1 MPYNNSGVI
10 YVDTTVTPNR
20 GVSIDDV
27 RAVLEL
33 DSRDVGTLCS
43 SSDNNVNK
51 WAKHKPI
58 VYANAIA
65 PLTDAQFKEKNY
77 GLTIPNPLMGN
88 YTKIDDV
95 ILNAENAY
103 TYTKPSGQMASP
115 FRLTDFNNYS
125 HSVKAPINGFP
136 ETIYIPTSV
145 TTRVLNFT
153 INQSTD
159 YAIGLTDLPSN
170 FNSWYLAF
178 AVKKNNLWN
187 VKTSR
192 YTINN
197 GKGDYIFLNFDTT
210 TTYDGQTY
218 NGGVD
223 GNIIEGGETYEC
235 IICLSN
241 TKINDFTQL
250 ASTQNTYKFYPAPV
264 QDIDAM
270 RGLISRVSVGWAARI
285 VLNEV
290 LRHGEPTG
298 LIQMNL
304 NIGYS
309 GLAEGESESITYV
322 SWEVHYKYTSAVTG
336 QEVTG
341 QTITGTTVSTSNPDG
356 RITVTGEENEK
367 SFHLHGPSESVTVIE
382 AWGTLRYNTSQTYT
396 IPKTKLE
403 TIQEE

>member
-1 MPYNNSGVI
+1 MPYNSSGVI

-27 RAVLEL
+27 RSVLEL

-77 GLTIPNPLMGN
+77 GLTIPNTLTGN

-95 ILNAENAY
+95 ILNAEDAY
-103 TYTKPSGQMASP
+103 SYTKPSGQMASP

-145 TTRVLNFT
+145 TTRILNFT
-153 INQSTD
+153 INQSTN
-159 YAIGLTDLPSN
+159 YAIGLTDLPSD

-192 YTINN
+192 FTINN

-223 GNIIEGGETYEC
+223 GNIIEEGGTYEC
-235 IICLSN
+235 VICLSN

-264 QDIDAM
+264 QDLDSM

-285 VLNEV
+285 TLKEV
-290 LRHGEPTG
+290 LRQGEPTG
-298 LIQMNL
+298 LIQMGL

-309 GLAEGESESITYV
+309 GAVEGESYSITNV
-322 SWEVHYKYTSAVTG
+322 SWEVNYKYTSAATG

-341 QTITGTTVSTSNPDG
+341 QTITGSTD
-356 RITVTGEENEK
+356 RVTVTGEENEK

-396 IPKTKLE
+396 LPNTILE
-403 TIQEE
+403 TVQEE

>member
-1 MPYNNSGVI
+1 MPYNSSGVI

-27 RAVLEL
+27 RSVLEL
-33 DSRDVGTLCS
+33 DSMDVGTLCS

-65 PLTDAQFKEKNY
+65 PLTDAQFKEKNF
-77 GLTIPNPLMGN
+77 GLTIPNPLTGN

-95 ILNAENAY
+95 ILNAEDAY
-103 TYTKPSGQMASP
+103 VYTKPSGQMASP

-145 TTRVLNFT
+145 TTRILNFT

-223 GNIIEGGETYEC
+223 GNIIEEGGTYEC
-235 IICLSN
+235 VICLSN

-264 QDIDAM
+264 QDLDSM
-270 RGLISRVSVGWAARI
+270 RGLISRVSAGWAARI
-285 VLNEV
+285 TLKEV
-290 LRHGEPTG
+290 LRQGEPTG
-298 LIQMNL
+298 LIQMGL

-309 GLAEGESESITYV
+309 GAVEGESYSITDV
-322 SWEVHYKYTSAVTG
+322 SWVVNYKYTSAATG

-341 QTITGTTVSTSNPDG
+341 QTITGSTD
-356 RITVTGEENEK
+356 RVTVTSEENEK

-382 AWGTLRYNTSQTYT
+382 AWGTLTYNTSQTYT
-396 IPKTKLE
+396 LPNTILE
-403 TIQEE
+403 TVQEE

>member
-1 MPYNNSGVI
+1 MANNNGKI
-10 YVDTTVTPNR
+10 YVDTTQTPNV
-20 GVSIDDV
+20 GVSIEDV
-27 RAVLEL
+27 RTVLNYNSNDL
-33 DSRDVGTLCS
+33 GTLCGNS
-43 SSDNNVNK
+43 NNNVNK

-77 GLTIPNPLMGN
+77 GLTIPNPLTGN

-95 ILNAENAY
+95 ILNAEDAY
-103 TYTKPSGQMASP
+103 VYTKPSGLMASP
-115 FRLTDFNNYS
+115 FRLTDFNNYD

-136 ETIYIPTSV
+136 GTIYIPSTV
-145 TTRVLNFT
+145 TTRILNFD
-153 INQSTD
+153 INQSTL
-159 YAIGLTDLPSN
+159 YAIGLTDLPSD

-178 AVKKNNLWN
+178 AVKKNNVWN

-192 YTINN
+192 FTINS
-197 GKGDYIFLNFDTT
+197 GKGDYIFLNFGTT

-218 NGGVD
+218 SGGYD
-223 GNIIEGGETYEC
+223 GNVIEKGKTYEC
-235 IICLSN
+235 VICLSL
-241 TKINDFTQL
+241 TKIENFTQI

-264 QDIDAM
+264 QDMDSM
-270 RGLISRVSVGWAARI
+270 KGLISRVPVGWAARI
-285 VLNEV
+285 MLNEV

-309 GLAEGESESITYV
+309 GLAEGESESMTDV
-322 SWEVHYKYTSAVTG
+322 SWEVHYKYTSKSTG

-341 QTITGTTVSTSNPDG
+341 QTITGSTD
-356 RITVTGEENEK
+356 RVTVTGEENEK
-367 SFHLHGPSESVTVIE
+367 SFRLRGGPTESVTIIE

-396 IPKTKLE
+396 LPN
-403 TIQEE
+403 TILVTVQEE

>member
-1 MPYNNSGVI
+1 MANNNGKI
-10 YVDTTVTPNR
+10 YVDTTQTPNV
-20 GVSIDDV
+20 GVSIEDV
-27 RAVLEL
+27 RTVLNYNSNDL
-33 DSRDVGTLCS
+33 GTLCGNS
-43 SSDNNVNK
+43 NNNVNK

-77 GLTIPNPLMGN
+77 GLTIPNPLTGN

-95 ILNAENAY
+95 ILNAEDAY
-103 TYTKPSGQMASP
+103 VYTKPSGLMASP
-115 FRLTDFNNYS
+115 FRLTDFNNYD

-136 ETIYIPTSV
+136 GTIYIPSTV
-145 TTRVLNFT
+145 TTRILNFD
-153 INQSTD
+153 INQSTL
-159 YAIGLTDLPSN
+159 YAIGLTDLPSD

-178 AVKKNNLWN
+178 AVKKNNVWN

-192 YTINN
+192 FTINS
-197 GKGDYIFLNFDTT
+197 GKGDYIFLNFGTT

-218 NGGVD
+218 SGGYD
-223 GNIIEGGETYEC
+223 GNVIEKGKTYEC
-235 IICLSN
+235 VICLSL
-241 TKINDFTQL
+241 TKIENFTQI

-264 QDIDAM
+264 QDMDSM
-270 RGLISRVSVGWAARI
+270 KGLISRVPVGWAARI
-285 VLNEV
+285 MLNEV

-309 GLAEGESESITYV
+309 GLAEGESESMTDV
-322 SWEVHYKYTSAVTG
+322 SWEVHYKYTSKSTG

-341 QTITGTTVSTSNPDG
+341 QTITGSTD
-356 RITVTGEENEK
+356 RVTVTGEENEK
-367 SFHLHGPSESVTVIE
+367 SFRLRGGPTESVTIIE

-396 IPKTKLE
+396 LPNIILE
-403 TIQEE
+403 TVQEE

>member
-1 MPYNNSGVI
+1 MANNNGKI
-10 YVDTTVTPNR
+10 YVDTTQTPNV
-20 GVSIDDV
+20 GVSIEDV
-27 RAVLEL
+27 RTVLNYNSNDL
-33 DSRDVGTLCS
+33 GTLCGNS
-43 SSDNNVNK
+43 NNNVNK

-77 GLTIPNPLMGN
+77 GLTIPNPLTGN

-95 ILNAENAY
+95 ILNAEDAY
-103 TYTKPSGQMASP
+103 VYTKPSGLMASP
-115 FRLTDFNNYS
+115 FRLTDFNNYD

-136 ETIYIPTSV
+136 GTIYIPSNV
-145 TTRVLNFT
+145 TTRILNFT
-153 INQSTD
+153 VNQSTP
-159 YAIGLTDLPSN
+159 YAIGLADLPSD

-178 AVKKNNLWN
+178 AVKKNNVWN

-192 YTINN
+192 FTINS
-197 GKGDYIFLNFDTT
+197 GKGDYIFLNFGTT

-218 NGGVD
+218 SGGYD
-223 GNIIEGGETYEC
+223 GNVIEKGKTYEC
-235 IICLSN
+235 VICLSL
-241 TKINDFTQL
+241 TKIENFTQI

-264 QDIDAM
+264 QDMDSM
-270 RGLISRVSVGWAARI
+270 KGLISRVPVGWAARI
-285 VLNEV
+285 MLNEV

-309 GLAEGESESITYV
+309 GLAEGESESMTDV
-322 SWEVHYKYTSAVTG
+322 SWEVHYKYTSKSTG

-341 QTITGTTVSTSNPDG
+341 QTITGSTD
-356 RITVTGEENEK
+356 RVTVTGEENEK
-367 SFHLHGPSESVTVIE
+367 SFRLRGGPTESVTIIE

-396 IPKTKLE
+396 LPNTILKTV
-403 TIQEE
+403 QEE

>member
-43 SSDNNVNK
+43 SSNNNVNK

-77 GLTIPNPLMGN
+77 GLTIPNPLTGS

-95 ILNAENAY
+95 ILNAEDAY
-103 TYTKPSGQMASP
+103 VYTKPSGQMASP

-136 ETIYIPTSV
+136 ETIYIPSNA
-145 TTRVLNFT
+145 TTRILNFS

-159 YAIGLTDLPSN
+159 YAIGLTDLPSD

-192 YTINN
+192 FTINN
-197 GKGDYIFLNFDTT
+197 GKGNYIFLNFDTT

-223 GNIIEGGETYEC
+223 GNIIEEGGTYEC

-250 ASTQNTYKFYPAPV
+250 ASTQNQYKFYPAPV
-264 QDIDAM
+264 QDLDAM
-270 RGLISRVSVGWAARI
+270 KGLISRVSVGWAARI
-285 VLNEV
+285 TLKEV

-298 LIQMNL
+298 LIQMGL

-309 GLAEGESESITYV
+309 GAVEGESYSITDV
-322 SWEVHYKYTSAVTG
+322 SWEVHYKYTSASTG

-341 QTITGTTVSTSNPDG
+341 QTITGSTD
-356 RITVTGEENEK
+356 RVTVTGEENEK
-367 SFHLHGPSESVTVIE
+367 NFNLHGPTESVTVIE

-396 IPKTKLE
+396 LPNTILE
-403 TIQEE
+403 TVQEE